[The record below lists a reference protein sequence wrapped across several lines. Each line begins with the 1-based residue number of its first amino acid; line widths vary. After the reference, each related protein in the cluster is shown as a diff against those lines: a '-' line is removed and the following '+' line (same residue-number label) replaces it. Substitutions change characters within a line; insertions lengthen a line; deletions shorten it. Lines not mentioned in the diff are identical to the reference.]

1 MRKGR
6 RLVTMTIRNKLLFS
20 FLTMIAIFTLVSFFS
35 YYSEQYLLNR
45 VNTLLVNNIILKE
58 FSANIDN
65 TITSLEQY
73 LISRNFLML
82 QKYFSK
88 SQEVDT
94 MYPNLAVIQPTMENY
109 LLLENIR
116 NMTRS
121 FLQQADIAVQAKRA
135 RDSSAYSQAFVEVV
149 RYGTNINWAIDRLII
164 RQLEENS
171 RQYLI
176 ISKRLVF
183 IQRLGLILIIGA
195 LIFSVLVTVWTSFR
209 LTKPLMNLVEA
220 AGNISKGKFDVAPLK
235 IPANDEVGVVTNAFN
250 EMAADIAKLIQK
262 IKQQSDLAQRLQ
274 EQELQNLTMKNILR
288 EAELHA
294 LQSQINPHFLFNMLN
309 AGVQLA
315 IIEDADKTADYIDK
329 AASLLRYNLRRLDTP
344 VSLAEEIDHLNTYFF
359 ILSARYGKDRIK
371 FIVELDP
378 SLADFQLPLLTLQ
391 PIVENALIHGVED
404 MENGGVITV
413 RAFSRDEMVIIQI
426 QDNGKG
432 MDLETLQSLRDEKR
446 SAGHTTGLGLHNVRE
461 RLRLFFQVEDL
472 LRIDMVP
479 EGGVLVELRLPMI
492 NVSGKEDEDESI
504 GSG

>member
-1 MRKGR
+1 MRTIR
-6 RLVTMTIRNKLLFS
+6 RLIPMTIRSKLLVS

-35 YYSEQYLLNR
+35 YYSERYLLNR
-45 VNTLLVNNIILKE
+45 INTLLTNNIIFKE
-58 FSANIDN
+58 FSANIDD
-65 TITSLEQY
+65 TVTFLEQY
-73 LISRNFLML
+73 LISRNFIML
-82 QKYFSK
+82 QEYFRE
-88 SQEVDT
+88 SQEVDAL
-94 MYPNLAVIQPTMENY
+94 YPNLAVVQPTMENY

-135 RDSSAYSQAFVEVV
+135 RDSSAYSQAFLEVV
-149 RYGTNINWAIDRLII
+149 RYGTNINWAIDRLIT

-171 RQYLI
+171 RQYLL
-176 ISKRLVF
+176 ISKRLVL

-220 AGNISKGKFDVAPLK
+220 AGNISKGKFDAAPLK
-235 IPANDEVGVVTNAFN
+235 VSANDEVGVVTKAFN
-250 EMAADIAKLIQK
+250 EMAADIAKLILK
-262 IKQQSDLAQRLQ
+262 IKEQSDLAQRLQ
-274 EQELQNLTMKNILR
+274 DQELQNLTMKNILR

-315 IIEDADKTADYIDK
+315 IIEDAEQTADYIDK

-344 VSLAEEIDHLNTYFF
+344 VTLAEEIDHLNTYFY

-378 SLADFQLPLLTLQ
+378 AIGDFQLPLLTLQ
-391 PIVENALIHGVED
+391 PIVENALVHGVED
-404 MENGGVITV
+404 MESGGMIIV
-413 RAFSRDEMVIIQI
+413 RAFAQDNMVIIQI

-432 MDLETLQSLRDEKR
+432 MDWETLQSLRDMKR

-472 LRIDMVP
+472 LRINLVP
-479 EGGVLVELRLPMI
+479 EGGVLVELRLPLLK
-492 NVSGKEDEDESI
+492 VSGKEGEDENI
-504 GSG
+504 GS

>member
-1 MRKGR
+1 MKTIR
-6 RLVTMTIRNKLLFS
+6 RLIPMTIRSKLLVS

-35 YYSEQYLLNR
+35 YYSERYLLNR
-45 VNTLLVNNIILKE
+45 INTLLTNNIIFKE
-58 FSANIDN
+58 FSANIDD
-65 TITSLEQY
+65 TVTFLEQY
-73 LISRNFLML
+73 LVSRNFIML
-82 QKYFSK
+82 QEYFRE
-88 SQEVDT
+88 SQEVDAL
-94 MYPNLAVIQPTMENY
+94 YPNLTVIQPTMENY

-135 RDSSAYSQAFVEVV
+135 RDSSAYSQAFLEVV
-149 RYGTNINWAIDRLII
+149 RYGTNINWAIDRLIT

-176 ISKRLVF
+176 ISKRLVL

-235 IPANDEVGVVTNAFN
+235 VSANDEVGVVTKAFN
-250 EMAADIAKLIQK
+250 DMAADIAKLILK
-262 IKQQSDLAQRLQ
+262 IKEQSDLAQRLQ
-274 EQELQNLTMKNILR
+274 DQELQNLTMKNILR

-315 IIEDADKTADYIDK
+315 IIENAEQTADYIDK

-344 VSLAEEIDHLNTYFF
+344 VTLAEEIDHLNTYFY

-378 SLADFQLPLLTLQ
+378 AIGDFQLPLLTLQ
-391 PIVENALIHGVED
+391 PIVENALVHGVED
-404 MENGGVITV
+404 MESGGMIIV
-413 RAFSRDEMVIIQI
+413 RAFAQDNMVIIQI

-432 MDLETLQSLRDEKR
+432 MDWETLQSLRDMKR

-472 LRIDMVP
+472 LRINLVL
-479 EGGVLVELRLPMI
+479 EGGVLVELRLPLL
-492 NVSGKEDEDESI
+492 NVSGKEGKDENT
-504 GSG
+504 GS

>member
-1 MRKGR
+1 MKTIR
-6 RLVTMTIRNKLLFS
+6 RLIPMTIRSKLLVS

-35 YYSEQYLLNR
+35 YYSERYLLNR
-45 VNTLLVNNIILKE
+45 INTLLTNNIIFKE
-58 FSANIDN
+58 FSTNIDD
-65 TITSLEQY
+65 TVTFLEQY
-73 LISRNFLML
+73 LISRNFIML
-82 QKYFSK
+82 QEYFRE
-88 SQEVDT
+88 SQEVDAL
-94 MYPNLAVIQPTMENY
+94 YPNLTVIQPTMENY

-135 RDSSAYSQAFVEVV
+135 RDSSAYSQAFLEVV
-149 RYGTNINWAIDRLII
+149 RYGTNINWAIDRLIT

-176 ISKRLVF
+176 ISKRLVL

-235 IPANDEVGVVTNAFN
+235 VSANDEVGVVTKAFN
-250 EMAADIAKLIQK
+250 DMAADIAKLILK
-262 IKQQSDLAQRLQ
+262 IKEQSDLAQRLQ
-274 EQELQNLTMKNILR
+274 DQELQNLTMKNILR

-315 IIEDADKTADYIDK
+315 IIEDAEQTADYIDK

-344 VSLAEEIDHLNTYFF
+344 VTLAEEIDHLNTYFY

-378 SLADFQLPLLTLQ
+378 AIGDFQLPLLTLQ
-391 PIVENALIHGVED
+391 PIVENALVHGVED
-404 MENGGVITV
+404 MESGGMIIV
-413 RAFSRDEMVIIQI
+413 RAFAQDNMVIIQI

-432 MDLETLQSLRDEKR
+432 MDLETLQSLRDMKR

-472 LRIDMVP
+472 LRINLVP
-479 EGGVLVELRLPMI
+479 EGGVLVELRLPLL
-492 NVSGKEDEDESI
+492 NVSGKEGEDENT
-504 GSG
+504 GS

>member
-1 MRKGR
+1 MRKMR
-6 RLVTMTIRNKLLFS
+6 RLIPMTIRSKLLVS
-20 FLTMIAIFTLVSFFS
+20 FLTMIAIFTLVGFFS
-35 YYSEQYLLNR
+35 YYSERYLLNR
-45 VNTLLVNNIILKE
+45 VNTLLTNNITLKE

-65 TITSLEQY
+65 TVTFLEQY
-73 LISRNFLML
+73 LISRNFIML
-82 QKYFSK
+82 QEYFRE
-88 SQEVDT
+88 SQEVDAI
-94 MYPNLAVIQPTMENY
+94 YPNLAVIQPTMENY

-121 FLQQADIAVQAKRA
+121 FLQQADTAVQAKRA
-135 RDSSAYSQAFVEVV
+135 RDSSAYSQAFLEVV
-149 RYGTNINWAIDRLII
+149 RYGTNINWAIDRLIT

-235 IPANDEVGVVTNAFN
+235 VSTNDEVGVVTNAFN
-250 EMAADIAKLIQK
+250 EMAADIAKLIVK
-262 IKQQSDLAQRLQ
+262 IKEQSNLAQRLQ
-274 EQELQNLTMKNILR
+274 DQELQNLTMKNILR

-329 AASLLRYNLRRLDTP
+329 AASLLRYNLRRLDNP
-344 VSLAEEIDHLNTYFF
+344 VTLAEEIDHLNTYFF

-371 FIVELDP
+371 FFVDIDP
-378 SLADFQLPLLTLQ
+378 SIGDFQLPLLTLQ
-391 PIVENALIHGVED
+391 PIVENALVHGVED
-404 MENGGVITV
+404 MESGGMITV
-413 RAFSRDEMVIIQI
+413 RAFPQDNMVVIQI

-432 MDLETLQSLRDEKR
+432 MDWETLQSLRDIKR

-472 LRIDMVP
+472 LRIDIVP
-479 EGGVLVELRLPMI
+479 EGGVLVELRLPFL
-492 NVSGKEDEDESI
+492 NVSRKEGEDENI
-504 GSG
+504 GS

>member
-1 MRKGR
+1 MKTIR
-6 RLVTMTIRNKLLFS
+6 RLIPMTIRSKLLVS

-35 YYSEQYLLNR
+35 YYSERYLLNR
-45 VNTLLVNNIILKE
+45 INTLLTNNIIFKE
-58 FSANIDN
+58 FSANIDD
-65 TITSLEQY
+65 TVTFLEQY
-73 LISRNFLML
+73 LISRNFIML
-82 QKYFSK
+82 QEYFRE
-88 SQEVDT
+88 SQEVDAL
-94 MYPNLAVIQPTMENY
+94 YPNLTVIQPTMENY

-135 RDSSAYSQAFVEVV
+135 RDSSAYSQAFLEVV
-149 RYGTNINWAIDRLII
+149 RYGTNINWAIDRLIT

-176 ISKRLVF
+176 ISKRLVL

-235 IPANDEVGVVTNAFN
+235 VSANDEVGVVTKAFN
-250 EMAADIAKLIQK
+250 DMAADIAKLILK
-262 IKQQSDLAQRLQ
+262 IKEQSDLAQRLQ
-274 EQELQNLTMKNILR
+274 DQELQNLTMKNILR

-315 IIEDADKTADYIDK
+315 IIEDAEQTADYIDK

-344 VSLAEEIDHLNTYFF
+344 VTLAEEIDHLNTYFY

-378 SLADFQLPLLTLQ
+378 ALGDFQLPLLTLQ

-404 MENGGVITV
+404 MESGGMIIV
-413 RAFSRDEMVIIQI
+413 RAFAQDNMVIIQI

-432 MDLETLQSLRDEKR
+432 MDWETLQSLRDMKR

-472 LRIDMVP
+472 LRINLVP
-479 EGGVLVELRLPMI
+479 EGGVLVELRLPLL
-492 NVSGKEDEDESI
+492 NVSGKEGEDENT
-504 GSG
+504 GS

>member
-1 MRKGR
+1 MKTIR
-6 RLVTMTIRNKLLFS
+6 RLIPMTIRSKLLVS

-35 YYSEQYLLNR
+35 YYSERYLLNR
-45 VNTLLVNNIILKE
+45 VNTLLTNNIIFKE
-58 FSANIDN
+58 FSAKIDA
-65 TITSLEQY
+65 TVTYLEQY
-73 LISRNFLML
+73 LISRNFIML
-82 QKYFSK
+82 QEYFRE
-88 SQEVDT
+88 SQEVDAL
-94 MYPNLAVIQPTMENY
+94 YPNLSVIQPTMENY

-121 FLQQADIAVQAKRA
+121 FLQHADMAVQAKRA
-135 RDSSAYSQAFVEVV
+135 RDSSAYSQAFLEVV
-149 RYGTNINWAIDRLII
+149 RYGTNINWAIERLIT

-171 RQYLI
+171 RQYLL
-176 ISKRLVF
+176 ISKRLDM

-220 AGNISKGKFDVAPLK
+220 AGNISKGKFDAAPLK
-235 IPANDEVGVVTNAFN
+235 VSANDEVGVVTKAFN
-250 EMAADIAKLIQK
+250 EMAADIAKLILK
-262 IKQQSDLAQRLQ
+262 IKEQSDLAQRLQ
-274 EQELQNLTMKNILR
+274 DQELQNLTMKNILR

-315 IIEDADKTADYIDK
+315 IIEDADQTADYIDK

-344 VSLAEEIDHLNTYFF
+344 VTLAEEIDHLNAYFY

-378 SLADFQLPLLTLQ
+378 AISDFQLPLLTLQ

-404 MENGGVITV
+404 MESGGMIIV
-413 RAFSRDEMVIIQI
+413 RAFAQDNMVIIQI

-432 MDLETLQSLRDEKR
+432 MDWETLQSLRDMKR

-472 LRIDMVP
+472 LRISIVP
-479 EGGVLVELRLPMI
+479 EGGVLVELRLPLV
-492 NVSGKEDEDESI
+492 NVSGKEGEDENI
-504 GSG
+504 GS

>member
-1 MRKGR
+1 MKTIR
-6 RLVTMTIRNKLLFS
+6 RLIPMTIRSKLLVS
-20 FLTMIAIFTLVSFFS
+20 FLTMIVIFTLVSFFS
-35 YYSEQYLLNR
+35 YYSERYLLNR
-45 VNTLLVNNIILKE
+45 INTLLTNNIIFKE
-58 FSANIDN
+58 FSANIDD
-65 TITSLEQY
+65 TVTFLEQY
-73 LISRNFLML
+73 LISRNFIML
-82 QKYFSK
+82 QEYFRE
-88 SQEVDT
+88 SQEVDAL
-94 MYPNLAVIQPTMENY
+94 YPNLTVIQPTMENY

-135 RDSSAYSQAFVEVV
+135 RDSSAYSQAFLEVV
-149 RYGTNINWAIDRLII
+149 RYGTNINWAIDRLIT

-176 ISKRLVF
+176 ISKRLVL

-235 IPANDEVGVVTNAFN
+235 VSANDEVGVVTKAFN
-250 EMAADIAKLIQK
+250 DMAADIAKLILK
-262 IKQQSDLAQRLQ
+262 IKEQSDLAQRLQ
-274 EQELQNLTMKNILR
+274 DQELQNLTMKNILR

-315 IIEDADKTADYIDK
+315 IIEDAEQTADYIDK

-344 VSLAEEIDHLNTYFF
+344 VTLAEEIDHLNTYFY

-378 SLADFQLPLLTLQ
+378 ALGDFQLPLLTLQ

-404 MENGGVITV
+404 MESGGMIIV
-413 RAFSRDEMVIIQI
+413 RAFAQDNMVIIQI

-432 MDLETLQSLRDEKR
+432 MDWETLQSLRDMKR

-472 LRIDMVP
+472 LRINLVP
-479 EGGVLVELRLPMI
+479 EGGVLVELRLPLL
-492 NVSGKEDEDESI
+492 NVSGKEGEDENT
-504 GSG
+504 GS